1 MQQLY
6 ILYFDNTNGSHQKE
20 KQIAETF
27 LRLKYHV
34 IQGELGRGA
43 FIDMLQREYG
53 RVSNSNVVLVM
64 TFAQYPDRIL
74 EYSATSLISFAKGAG
89 KEIIGVVAFQRG
101 AGYAPS
107 TSNVGELDEVLRIC
121 ANEIF
126 SQTDQAVA
134 RLVQMADQKI
144 IQQYNEQTEQG
155 TQSRTYF
162 DIKTGE
168 LEEKN
173 D

>member
-6 ILYFDNTNGSHQKE
+6 VLYFDDTNNSHQKE

-34 IQGELGRGA
+34 IFGELGRGA

-53 RVSNSNVVLVM
+53 RVSNSNIILIM
-64 TFAQYPDRIL
+64 TFAQFPDRLL
-74 EYSATSLISFAKGAG
+74 EYCAASLVSFAKGAG
-89 KEIIGVVAFQRG
+89 KEIIGVVSFQRG
-101 AGYAPS
+101 VSYAG
-107 TSNVGELDEVLRIC
+107 TNSNIGELDEVLRMC
-121 ANEIF
+121 ANEVF

-144 IQQYNEQTEQG
+144 VQQYNEQNEQD
-155 TQSRTYF
+155 TRSQMYF

-168 LEEKN
+168 IEKN
-173 D
+173 E